1 MPTGLPICQVVESVI
16 VVVEVDA
23 PNVLVIDAVSKNRNV
38 VVIRLVDAHF
48 VRI

>member
-1 MPTGLPICQVVESVI
+1 MLTGLPICQIESVI
-16 VVVEVDA
+16 VEVVVDA
-23 PNVLVIDAVSKNRNV
+23 PNVLVIDAVSKNSNV

>member
-1 MPTGLPICQVVESVI
+1 MPTGLAICQVVESVI
-16 VVVEVDA
+16 VEVDA

-38 VVIRLVDAHF
+38 VVMRLVDAHF